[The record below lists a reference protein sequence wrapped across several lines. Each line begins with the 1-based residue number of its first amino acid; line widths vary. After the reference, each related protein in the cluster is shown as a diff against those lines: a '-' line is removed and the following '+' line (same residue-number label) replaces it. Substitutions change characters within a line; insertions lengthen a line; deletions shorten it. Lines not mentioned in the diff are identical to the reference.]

1 MTKRILL
8 SIFAMIALTT
18 AAAQDTVSGFRFG
31 YLSYEAALQSMA
43 DYQQVQQK
51 MDQMR
56 QQFQAETLRVEDE
69 FNLKYEEF
77 LDGQRDFPK
86 TILQKRQSE
95 LQELMER
102 NIRFKEESKQELEQ
116 TEKLLMAPLKI
127 RLIEQLGT
135 IARERGYAFIV
146 DTDQKAMPYI
156 NPSMGEDINQVFKT
170 ILVHGDK
177 IGYLICVVP
186 GNLEVDL
193 KGAAKVS
200 GNKKIDTV
208 PLKDLT
214 PLTGYI
220 RGGCSPLGLKKN
232 FPIFI

>member
-18 AAAQDTVSGFRFG
+18 AAAQDVVSGFRFG
-31 YLSYEAALQSMA
+31 YLSYEAALKAMP
-43 DYQQVQQK
+43 DYALVQQK

-102 NIRFKEESKQELEQ
+102 NIRFKEESKKELEQ
-116 TEKLLMAPLKI
+116 TEKLLLAPLKI

-146 DTDQKAMPYI
+146 DTDQKALPYI
-156 NPSMGEDINQVFKT
+156 NPSMGEDITLTVQ
-170 ILVHGDK
+170 DA
-177 IGYLICVVP
+177 
-186 GNLEVDL
+186 L
-193 KGAAKVS
+193 K
-200 GNKKIDTV
+200 
-208 PLKDLT
+208 
-214 PLTGYI
+214 
-220 RGGCSPLGLKKN
+220 
-232 FPIFI
+232 